1 MFGEGLCA
9 APARSTGRISWTA
22 TRVMR
27 PFAVPPGEGLAVDNP
42 VGGVLTFKATSDQ
55 SGGELTAID
64 TVAAPGEGPPLHVHS
79 DEDEF
84 IYILEGTFRVKL
96 GDELTEAAPG
106 SFVFIPRGTP
116 HTWQNV
122 GDAPAR
128 FFAGVMPAA
137 IAFEEFFARYAQLPA
152 EERGTEAFG
161 RLAAETKAFEV
172 LGPPLAQ
179 SEPR

>member
-1 MFGEGLCA
+1 M
-9 APARSTGRISWTA
+9 S
-22 TRVMR
+22 
-27 PFAVPPGEGLAVDNP
+27 VDNA
-42 VGGVLTFKATSDQ
+42 VGGLLTFKTTSDR
-55 SGGELTAID
+55 SNGELTAIEAVPD
-64 TVAAPGEGPPLHVHS
+64 PGEGPPLHVPR

-84 IYILEGTFRVKL
+84 IYILEGRFRVKL
-96 GDELTEAAPG
+96 GDELIEAAPG

-122 GDAPAR
+122 GDARAR

-137 IAFEEFFARYAQLPA
+137 VGFEEFFARYARLPA
-152 EERGTEAFG
+152 EERGTEAFA
-161 RLAAETKAFEV
+161 RLAAETKAFDV